1 MRLPV
6 GRYGGPNLAQQHTDM
21 TESVCAEA
29 SEVTVVSG
37 RRTRM
42 RSGHRAAQAAPLVA
56 VADEL
61 VERLARLEEQMRQVL
76 TAVEKLSTRDA
87 ELDAGLRSMADRFSA
102 ALDVQAE
109 TFRASLRDVT
119 ERFVSREDWALWKS
133 LLTAALLA
141 LVAYGWAA
149 MVGHGG

>member
-1 MRLPV
+1 MTELSDLGTPSPSPSPRK
-6 GRYGGPNLAQQHTDM
+6 RGGP
-21 TESVCAEA
+21 SA
-29 SEVTVVSG
+29 S
-37 RRTRM
+37 TRKSL
-42 RSGHRAAQAAPLVA
+42 RLVA

-76 TAVEKLSTRDA
+76 SAVERLSSRDA
-87 ELDAGLRSMADRFSA
+87 ELDASLRSMAERFSA

-109 TFRASLRDVT
+109 TFRASLKDVT
-119 ERFVSREDWALWKS
+119 DRFVSREDWVFWKS

-149 MVGHGG
+149 MTGHGNG